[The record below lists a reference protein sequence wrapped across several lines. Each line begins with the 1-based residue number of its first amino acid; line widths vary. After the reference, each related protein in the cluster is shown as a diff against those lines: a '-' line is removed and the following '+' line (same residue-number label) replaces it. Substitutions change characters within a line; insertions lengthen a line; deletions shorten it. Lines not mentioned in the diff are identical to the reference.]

1 MYAIRSYYGQQ
12 VLVQARVS
20 LYEPRGEFQL
30 VIESMRP
37 AGDGA
42 LQLRLEQLKS
52 YNFV

>member
-1 MYAIRSYYGQQ
+1 MFKGQNRRVGFRPQDGQQ

-37 AGDGA
+37 AGDG
-42 LQLRLEQLKS
+42 
-52 YNFV
+52 VI